1 MIRTSVAGH
10 RSRRSRHSLRSQSGL
25 SGTMFGMR
33 HLRSVD
39 QPADRSVV
47 RWVVDI
53 VVVVLAFAA
62 SLPNLFRDGDHPPA
76 LAVPVL
82 VAVAAPLIVRRIYP
96 LPVFGWVLLTAAGA
110 GLWNKHVIVGPAV
123 LIALYTVAATRPR
136 RDALGAA
143 AAVELVIIAAT
154 IKEAGSSWW
163 YDSIFVSGLVGAA
176 LGLGLYTATR
186 RAYLAELQER
196 AVRLEYERD
205 QQGALAAAAER
216 ARIAREMHDIVA
228 HHLTVMV
235 ALSDGAVAA
244 TAASPERGIEVM
256 RTVSATGRRALFD
269 TRRLLGVLRQGS
281 SEDPHD
287 ILHPVP
293 DLAELDVLLERVR
306 AAGLPATL
314 EVHGSPQ
321 DVPAGV
327 QLTVYRLVQEALTNT
342 LKHGGPEAHASV
354 RLRYLRGEL
363 RVDVDDDG
371 AGASASA
378 PVGVGG
384 GLSGMQERIHA
395 YGGDVHSGPGRSGG
409 WHVSARLRLDEGDVT

>member
-1 MIRTSVAGH
+1 
-10 RSRRSRHSLRSQSGL
+10 
-25 SGTMFGMR
+25 
-33 HLRSVD
+33 
-39 QPADRSVV
+39 VV
-47 RWVVDI
+47 RWVIDVAL
-53 VVVVLAFAA
+53 VVAAVAA
-62 SLPNLFRDGDHPPA
+62 SLPSLVRDNAQPPA

-82 VAVAAPLIVRRIYP
+82 VAVAAPLIVRRFYP
-96 LPVFGWVLLTAAGA
+96 LPVFGWVLITAAAA
-110 GLWNKHVIVGPAV
+110 GLWNRHVIAGLAV
-123 LIALYTVAATRPR
+123 LIALYTIAALRPR
-136 RDALGAA
+136 RDALAASAVLEVVIVA
-143 AAVELVIIAAT
+143 AAV
-154 IKEAGSSWW
+154 KEAGGWW
-163 YDSIFVSGLVGAA
+163 SEPIFVSGLVGAA

-196 AVRLEYERD
+196 ALRLEYERD

-256 RTVSATGRRALFD
+256 RTVSATGRRALID
-269 TRRLLGVLRQGS
+269 TRRLLGVLRHGS

-287 ILHPVP
+287 ILQPVP
-293 DLAELDVLLERVR
+293 NLAELDVLLERVR
-306 AAGLPATL
+306 AAGLPTTL
-314 EVHGSPQ
+314 EVHGSPP

-342 LKHGGPEAHASV
+342 LKHGGPEARASV
-354 RLRYLRGEL
+354 RLRYLPGEL

-384 GLSGMQERIHA
+384 GLSGMQERVHA
-395 YGGDVHSGPGRSGG
+395 YGGDVQSGPGRSGG